1 MDLPVAPLAVARVV
15 AAAVCQVSGVVE
27 LHAGRSG
34 DVATYG
40 TEGRQEG
47 VKVRADDGSS
57 HITVHIVA
65 RFGERLDHLAE
76 RVRGAVSTALAAEIG
91 DLTDVTIDVHV
102 ADVTDAGAGAAGDD
116 EPAGQAAIGSG
127 SGSAVGGGQP

>member
-15 AAAVCQVSGVVE
+15 AAAVCQVRGVVE

-47 VKVRADDGSS
+47 VKVRADDGS

-102 ADVTDAGAGAAGDD
+102 ADVTDAGAGGAGDD

-127 SGSAVGGGQP
+127 GAVAGRQP